1 MEYSVKSSRLT
12 TYKYLYSEWNTLN
25 FRHLSTKIHKN
36 LKILKFLQKSQ
47 HCLLQKQIISRYRPN
62 LIEKLAISNVNIFG
76 IFAKSSQKL
85 CNLVLINKIHNQNW
99 NINSYKLK
107 IMTEIDTV
115 WKLDLSCEKS
125 VINTK
130 NINHCINQD

>member
-1 MEYSVKSSRLT
+1 
-12 TYKYLYSEWNTLN
+12 
-25 FRHLSTKIHKN
+25 LSTKIHKN

-47 HCLLQKQIISRYRPN
+47 HGLLQKQIISRYRPN

-115 WKLDLSCEKS
+115 
-125 VINTK
+125 
-130 NINHCINQD
+130 